1 MNVIFKAINNKAYPY
16 TVNPEDPISSVL
28 DKLYVD
34 ANINKETNSFRIIFQ
49 GKILKP
55 DQLFSE
61 FSKFTPVNPKDKEK
75 EKLMF
80 VFMATK
86 NKPAGTVQPN
96 VQTQI
101 QSVPVIPP
109 TLPSTLPTP
118 PTPSTNAGFV
128 QSLLTNTDDG
138 YEEAMEEMDESDKLR
153 AALVGMMVFIRSQP
167 QMMELFNNNFESFA
181 QIIMSPQFKP
191 MFDSMLNDTSAGDE
205 QLDNLTDSVL
215 SHGHGHSDSSPQTQ
229 TVSLTQEDINN
240 IATLEALGFHK
251 QECVQA
257 YVLANKNLDMAAS
270 MLMDM

>member
-1 MNVIFKAINNKAYPY
+1 MNVIFKGINNKPYPY

-61 FSKFTPVNPKDKEK
+61 FTIPTNPKD
-75 EKLMF
+75 KLMF

-86 NKPAGTVQPN
+86 NKPAGTEQPKVQP
-96 VQTQI
+96 
-101 QSVPVIPP
+101 VPVTPP
-109 TLPSTLPTP
+109 PVSVTLPQPV
-118 PTPSTNAGFV
+118 STNTVPNSSFV
-128 QSLLTNTDDG
+128 QSLLTNSDDG
-138 YEEAMEEMDESDKLR
+138 YEEAMGEIDESDKLR

-167 QMMELFNNNFESFA
+167 QMMELFNNNFEAFA

-191 MFDSMLNDTSAGDE
+191 MFNSMLNDTSAGDE

-215 SHGHGHSDSSPQTQ
+215 SHDNSPQPQ
-229 TVSLTQEDINN
+229 TVSLTQEDVNN
-240 IATLEALGFHK
+240 IATLEALGFNK